1 MKILKDIL
9 IDLLV
14 IAIFMFLLCVE
25 SIVDIAFKS
34 VGL

>member
-1 MKILKDIL
+1 MKILRNIL

-14 IAIFMFLLCVE
+14 IAIFMFLLCAE